1 MKSSFIILGV
11 LPLLLLEPANG
22 AQCTERKYEESLCG
36 DSGDVECSYSFYRKY
51 VRSNDSYTEFSRGC
65 GQDTKENCKQ
75 LADEKSCQDSAQCMW
90 LGTRKASDPP
100 YVYREAGCQ
109 EFDCAFGWGKN
120 MCDQFKECS
129 WDLEHKVCKTTRQTK
144 KGLWDRL
151 KDYLRGKSN

>member
-1 MKSSFIILGV
+1 MLNARIVSIASTFAVTTATLVRRSLINDASFSK
-11 LPLLLLEPANG
+11 A
-22 AQCTERKYEESLCG
+22 LCIH
-36 DSGDVECSYSFYRKY
+36 CLIHSF
-51 VRSNDSYTEFSRGC
+51 SEFSRGC

-129 WDLEHKVCKTTRQTK
+129 WDLEHKGMWCTYTLV
-144 KGLWDRL
+144 LYMNADAFVL
-151 KDYLRGKSN
+151 DIL